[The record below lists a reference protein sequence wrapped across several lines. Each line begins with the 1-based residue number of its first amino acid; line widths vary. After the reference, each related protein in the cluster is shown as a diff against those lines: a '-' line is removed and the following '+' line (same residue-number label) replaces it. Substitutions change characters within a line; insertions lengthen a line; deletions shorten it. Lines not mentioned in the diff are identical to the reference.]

1 MINDTMNK
9 IEDKIE
15 KSVHI
20 TDENK
25 KEYLSML
32 STLRGEITEISQLEK
47 EKAETIT
54 GFAGITAHEATREEQ
69 NPELLKISVEGLRLS
84 VVDLEVSHPKLVS
97 IVNSFCSLL
106 SNLGI

>member
-9 IEDKIE
+9 IEGKIV
-15 KSVHI
+15 KSIHI

-25 KEYLSML
+25 KEYLTML

-84 VVDLEVSHPKLVS
+84 VSDFEVSHPKLVS